1 MTPARKSWSRN
12 DKGEAASEEC
22 GFRHAIE
29 EGFLEG
35 VIGHTVP
42 PTGLAVVFAAIVVC
56 CRCCIVTGVHRLGNP
71 LHAVILANNGGEYD
85 GKHNIQIGRY
95 AIPPPPSDLGGELRR
110 CRKYHLDDAAFE
122 KCRIG
127 RDALAIAELNGTGG
141 GGRLGEGGLEYAA
154 ASGAFIG
161 AISSSS
167 EGDHPRFG

>member
-1 MTPARKSWSRN
+1 MAINPPVYIAVSGTDTGAVGATYCGTRIVPSDARTTVKLHLNAESMTPARKSWSRN

-22 GFRHAIE
+22 GFHHAIE

-95 AIPPPPSDLGGELRR
+95 AIPPLPSDLGGELRR
-110 CRKYHLDDAAFE
+110 CRKYHLDDAAF
-122 KCRIG
+122 
-127 RDALAIAELNGTGG
+127 
-141 GGRLGEGGLEYAA
+141 
-154 ASGAFIG
+154 
-161 AISSSS
+161 
-167 EGDHPRFG
+167 